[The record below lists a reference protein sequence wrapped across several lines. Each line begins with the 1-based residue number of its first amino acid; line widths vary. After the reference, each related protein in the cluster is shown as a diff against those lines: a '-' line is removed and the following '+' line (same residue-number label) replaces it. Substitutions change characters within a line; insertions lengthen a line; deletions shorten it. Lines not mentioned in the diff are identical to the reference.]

1 MNVND
6 RNIPVT
12 LGVTMRAEVFTIV
25 FARDSGFADGRNQ
38 KVEEERSLA
47 VRCAYIID

>member
-12 LGVTMRAEVFTIV
+12 LGVAMRAEVFTIV
-25 FARDSGFADGRNQ
+25 FARDSGFADSRNQ
-38 KVEEERSLA
+38 KVEKERSLA
-47 VRCAYIID
+47 VGYAYIID

>member
-12 LGVTMRAEVFTIV
+12 PGVAMRAEVFTIV
-25 FARDSGFADGRNQ
+25 FARDSGFADSRNQ

-47 VRCAYIID
+47 VGYTYIIE